1 MRVKQYNVYKT
12 AKKTATEN
20 NLVIAVDNLGV
31 QDKKRLFDFS
41 EIDNNHALRPEE
53 KDYIKQ
59 SAMDHVSAAFKSD
72 YYGKEIDSFYHFN
85 GVTEFIVH
93 RIYREDGKH
102 LYNIFQAV
110 ANRHHRYERKC
121 TWDEYR
127 HSGAEMM
134 TGWNAPIY
142 DYEI

>member
-1 MRVKQYNVYKT
+1 MRVKQYSLYKT
-12 AKKTATEN
+12 AKKTAKEN
-20 NLVIAVDNLGV
+20 NLVIAENSVGQN
-31 QDKKRLFDFS
+31 KKRLFDFS
-41 EIDNNHALRPEE
+41 DIDNNHALRPEE
-53 KDYIKQ
+53 KDCIKR
-59 SAMDHVSAAFKSD
+59 SAMEHISPWEKTDF
-72 YYGKEIDSFYHFN
+72 YGMQIDNFSYFN
-85 GVTEFIVH
+85 GVTTFIMH
-93 RIYREDGKH
+93 RVYKKDGTH

-110 ANRHHRYERKC
+110 ANNHHRYERKC